1 MTASEPQV
9 APQVALGHALHA
21 QVDEIARQV
30 LTTWEERC
38 SATAA
43 CAGDRVREDIIR
55 STQQATMAIT
65 SYLIHRA
72 LQTPEQKRAEA
83 SYGKAPLRDT
93 ISLTDLTKLYLYW
106 RDATIDVL
114 RAEARRLGSPRPTV
128 EAAIDIVRGGSD
140 GSVVRMVKQFDAE
153 RQRLHAEL
161 EREQARLSH
170 EALHDA
176 LTGLPNRKLFF
187 DRLAGALARST
198 RHDLGTAVLF
208 IDIDHFKAVNDSYGH
223 LAGDQL
229 LSAIA
234 RRLTDSVRETDT
246 VARLGG
252 DEFVVLYEDLVS
264 PRDDTRVL
272 VERVESAF
280 HEPFTLRDR
289 PIEASASI
297 GLAIATSNCDAD
309 VLLTRADHAMY
320 RAKQARQRRR
330 AKTAHVDVSQSHTLA
345 TNAGDAEAT

>member
-1 MTASEPQV
+1 MSASEPQV

-21 QVDEIARQV
+21 QVDEIAHRV
-30 LTTWEERC
+30 LMTWEEQC
-38 SATAA
+38 AVTAA
-43 CAGDRVREDIIR
+43 GAGDRVKEDIIR
-55 STQQATMAIT
+55 STRQATMAIT
-65 SYLIHRA
+65 SYLIHGER
-72 LQTPEQKRAEA
+72 QTPEQKRAEA
-83 SYGKAPLRDT
+83 ASGKAPLRDT

-106 RDATIDVL
+106 RDTTIDVL
-114 RAEARRLGSPRPTV
+114 RAEALRLGSPRSTAD
-128 EAAIDIVRGGSD
+128 AAIDIVRGGSD

-170 EALHDA
+170 EAVHDA
-176 LTGLPNRKLFF
+176 LTGLPNRRLFF
-187 DRLAGALARST
+187 DRLSRALARST
-198 RHDLGTAVLF
+198 RQAFGTAVLF
-208 IDIDHFKAVNDSYGH
+208 IDVDRFKAVNDSYGH

-229 LSAIA
+229 LTAIA
-234 RRLTDSVRETDT
+234 KRLTDCVRATDT

-264 PRDDTRVL
+264 PREDTRVL

-280 HEPFTLRDR
+280 HGPFILQDR
-289 PIEASASI
+289 SIEATASI

-320 RAKQARQRRR
+320 RAKQDRHRRH
-330 AKTAHVDVSQSHTLA
+330 AATAHLAASQSQGPAST
-345 TNAGDAEAT
+345 

>member
-1 MTASEPQV
+1 MNASEPEV
-9 APQVALGHALHA
+9 GPQVALGYALHA
-21 QVDEIARQV
+21 HVDEIAHQV
-30 LTTWEERC
+30 LMTWEERC
-38 SATAA
+38 SVTAA
-43 CAGDRVREDIIR
+43 GAGDRVRDDIIR
-55 STQQATMAIT
+55 STRQATVAIT
-65 SYLIHRA
+65 SYMIRRE
-72 LQTPEQKRAEA
+72 LQTAEQKRAEA
-83 SYGKAPLRDT
+83 ASGKAPLRDT

-106 RDATIDVL
+106 RDATIDVV
-114 RAEARRLGSPRPTV
+114 RAEGLRLGSPRSTV
-128 EAAIDIVRGGSD
+128 DAAIDIVRAGSD

-187 DRLAGALARST
+187 DRLARALARST
-198 RHDLGTAVLF
+198 RHDFGTAVLF

-229 LSAIA
+229 LVAIA
-234 RRLTDSVRETDT
+234 RRLTDSVRGTDT

-280 HEPFTLRDR
+280 HDPFTVRDR
-289 PIEASASI
+289 LIEASASI
-297 GLAIATSNCDAD
+297 GLAIATSSCDAD

-320 RAKQARQRRR
+320 RAKQARHRRH
-330 AKTAHVDVSQSHTLA
+330 AETARLEASRSH
-345 TNAGDAEAT
+345 GPGWS

>member
-21 QVDEIARQV
+21 RVDEIAHRV
-30 LTTWEERC
+30 LMMWEERC
-38 SATAA
+38 SVTAA
-43 CAGDRVREDIIR
+43 CAGDRVKEDIIR
-55 STQQATMAIT
+55 STQQATIAIT
-65 SYLIHRA
+65 SYLIHGAR
-72 LQTPEQKRAEA
+72 QTPEQKRAEA
-83 SYGKAPLRDT
+83 ASGKAPLRDT

-106 RDATIDVL
+106 RDATVEVV
-114 RAEARRLGSPRPTV
+114 RAEAIRLGSPRSTAD
-128 EAAIDIVRGGSD
+128 AAIDIVRGGSD

-153 RQRLHAEL
+153 RQRLQAEL

-187 DRLAGALARST
+187 DRLARALARST
-198 RHDLGTAVLF
+198 RHDFGTAVLF
-208 IDIDHFKAVNDSYGH
+208 IDVDHFKIVNDTYGH

-229 LSAIA
+229 LTAIA
-234 RRLTDSVRETDT
+234 KRLTDCVRAIDT

-264 PRDDTRVL
+264 PREDTRVL

-280 HEPFTLRDR
+280 QDPFILRDR
-289 PIEASASI
+289 SIAASASI

-320 RAKQARQRRR
+320 RAKQARHRRH
-330 AKTAHVDVSQSHTLA
+330 ATTAHL
-345 TNAGDAEAT
+345 EASRSEGRASS